1 MNEPFKLHVINIGN
15 LDHSLYIHSATVVS
29 LGVLGGRV
37 WPARVVPLVQ
47 GAADTLL
54 VNFTEPGFW
63 LFHCHVETHADLGM
77 LGLFDVR
84 KN

>member
-77 LGLFDVR
+77 LGLLDVR
-84 KN
+84 EN